1 MINIRNARLGAFPLP
16 DGSIQHVLVVAS
28 IAALALLTAIAGL
41 VLDNAAWAAAAP
53 LGLSVALFTVW
64 LILQAAAG
72 SKRAIAF
79 YLALIVF
86 VTDAQFRARGAGEI
100 GADWQNMMK
109 FALWAGAGVIGFAR
123 MPPLGRAFGRLG
135 PACCLAFIVAAVV
148 STIYS
153 PAPGYTLGCALALL
167 CFLVF
172 AYALLDR
179 LSEAEILW
187 TIVASL
193 TAFLLIGW
201 VVYYENPTLGTSKF
215 WVDDII
221 ELRMCGIAGQANN
234 LAAACAKF
242 LGALFL
248 LWWSGRIRLL
258 VLAPLSALG
267 LITLAA
273 SEGRTAMLAI
283 MAAVAVVILARSLW
297 LAAAAVLGGVGAILA
312 VTVLSLRFD
321 MITDRLSRSGDP
333 NEVFTLT
340 GRLDIW
346 HVVWTRI
353 AQKPLLGWGYNA
365 SKVVLGQFEGFNYGL
380 MVDTA
385 HNMFLQLLLSIGFV
399 GTLPVIVVL
408 LSLIWNVV
416 VRPYPFR
423 DFFLTVIVVTGISDA
438 IALGSTPTVMT
449 LLFFIICILPSARR
463 RSAGWRAALS
473 TGAAGLSTIPDRA
486 SQPARAGAGQT
497 LPRPLSAVRHL
508 RDQIVP
514 MIR

>member
-1 MINIRNARLGAFPLP
+1 MFGVFSPL
-16 DGSIQHVLVVAS
+16 DGSLQPLLIVSSVA
-28 IAALALLTAIAGL
+28 LFALLMAAAGL
-41 VLDNAAWAAAAP
+41 VLDNAIWAVAAP
-53 LGLSVALFTVW
+53 LGLSVMLFGVW
-64 LILQAAAG
+64 LLAQAAGG
-72 SKRAIAF
+72 SKPAIML

-109 FALWAGAGVIGFAR
+109 FALWAGAGVIGFAH
-123 MPPLGRAFGRLG
+123 MPSLRRAFGRLA
-135 PACCLAFIVAAVV
+135 PACCLAFIVAAIV
-148 STIYS
+148 STLYS

-167 CFLVF
+167 CFLAF
-172 AYALLDR
+172 AYALVAR
-179 LSEAEILW
+179 LTEAEILW
-187 TIVASL
+187 TIVAAL

-201 VVYYENPTLGTSKF
+201 VVYYENPALGTSQF

-234 LAAACAKF
+234 LGAACAKF

-248 LWWSGRIRLL
+248 LWWTGRIRLIVL
-258 VLAPLSALG
+258 VPLTALG

-273 SEGRTAMLAI
+273 SEGRTATVAVI
-283 MAAVAVVILARSLW
+283 AAVAVVILARSVW
-297 LAAAAVLGGVGAILA
+297 LAAGAVLGGLGALLT
-312 VTVLSLRFD
+312 VTVLSLRLD

-346 HVVWTRI
+346 SVVWTRI
-353 AQKPLLGWGYNA
+353 EQKPLLGWGYNA

-385 HNMFLQLLLSIGFV
+385 HNMLLQLLLSIGFV
-399 GTLPVIVVL
+399 GTLPIIVVL

-423 DFFLTVIVVTGISDA
+423 DFFLTIIIVTGISDA

-449 LLFFIICILPSARR
+449 LLFFIICILPPT
-463 RSAGWRAALS
+463 RSRSIEVRPLFKW
-473 TGAAGLSTIPDRA
+473 IP
-486 SQPARAGAGQT
+486 PAIVRISHLGT
-497 LPRPLSAVRHL
+497 LPAPH
-508 RDQIVP
+508 
-514 MIR
+514 